1 MRYELHAGSVKVSPA
16 FIDYTDERMKRL
28 LEDFAFVVHGDI
40 YLHEL
45 GAKSPSH
52 QVRLKLQVPGD
63 VLVVEERADNFQE
76 AFDSA
81 VEAIRRQL
89 KRYKET
95 IRS

>member
-1 MRYELHAGSVKVSPA
+1 MRYELHAGSVKVSSA
-16 FIDYTDERMKRL
+16 FTDYANARMSRL

-63 VLVVEERADNFQE
+63 TLVVEEKADNFQE

-81 VEAIRRQL
+81 VEAMRRQL

-95 IRS
+95 ARS